1 MTLTKAEL
9 SQQICNEI
17 GLSLR
22 ESKQLVDGFFNEI
35 KGNLEQAEPVKLSG
49 FGVFNLR
56 DKKERPGRNPKTG
69 LGAVISARRVVTFRM
84 GQKLKTSVVSA
95 TTGEW
100 QNQDYRNIFRKLET
114 YSLIDFKVCSGV
126 ITDLQS
132 HEKAWKLKWD
142 FRPGAVIQQDRQ

>member
-69 LGAVISARRVVTFRM
+69 LYAVISARRVVTFRM

-95 TTGEW
+95 TTGE
-100 QNQDYRNIFRKLET
+100 
-114 YSLIDFKVCSGV
+114 
-126 ITDLQS
+126 
-132 HEKAWKLKWD
+132 
-142 FRPGAVIQQDRQ
+142 